1 VISVE
6 KRRDQE
12 PNPAAP
18 EVVVRG
24 LLDFDTFYRTE
35 FRRVLGLV
43 GVLSGSRWA
52 EEMTQ
57 EAFLRAYRD
66 WGTVGRMDRPDAW
79 VRVAAMNLARS
90 AFRRRRAEA
99 RALLRLGEPVTVLPD
114 LEPRFADFWQQ
125 VRKLPARQAQVV
137 ALHYLEDRPV
147 AEIAEILGIASGT
160 VKAQLHT
167 ARTTLADRLR
177 ATLKETS

>member
-1 VISVE
+1 ME

-12 PNPAAP
+12 SEPTVPA
-18 EVVVRG
+18 VVVRG
-24 LLDFDTFYRTE
+24 LLDCESFYRAE
-35 FRRVLGLV
+35 FRKVLGLV

-57 EAFLRAYRD
+57 EAFLAAYRN
-66 WGTVGRMDRPDAW
+66 WEQVGRMDRPDAW

-90 AFRRRRAEA
+90 TFRRRRAEA

-114 LEPRFADFWQQ
+114 LEPPYAEFWEQ
-125 VRKLPARQAQVV
+125 VRRLPARQAQVI

-147 AEIAEILGIASGT
+147 AEIAEILGTAPGT
-160 VKAQLHT
+160 IKAQLHT
-167 ARTTLADRLR
+167 ARIALAARLG
-177 ATLKETS
+177 ATIEESP

>member
-1 VISVE
+1 ME

-12 PNPAAP
+12 AKPSTPP
-18 EVVVRG
+18 VVVRG
-24 LLDFDTFYRTE
+24 LLDFETFYRAE
-35 FRRVLGLV
+35 FRKVLGLV

-57 EAFLRAYRD
+57 DAFLAAYRN
-66 WGTVGRMDRPDAW
+66 WEEVGRMDRPDAW

-90 AFRRRRAEA
+90 TFRRRRAEA

-114 LEPRFADFWQQ
+114 LEPPYAEFWEQ
-125 VRKLPARQAQVV
+125 VRRLPARQAQVI

-147 AEIAEILGIASGT
+147 AEIAETLGTAPGT
-160 VKAQLHT
+160 IKAQLHT
-167 ARTTLADRLR
+167 ARIALAARLG
-177 ATLKETS
+177 ATIGEQT

>member
-1 VISVE
+1 ME
-6 KRRDQE
+6 KRRGQE

-24 LLDFDTFYRTE
+24 QLDFDMFYRAE
-35 FRRVLGLV
+35 FRKVLGLV

-66 WGTVGRMDRPDAW
+66 WDSVGRMDRPDAW

-90 AFRRRRAEA
+90 AFRRRRTEA
-99 RALLRLGEPVTVLPD
+99 KALLRLGHPVTVLPD
-114 LEPRFADFWQQ
+114 LEPRFAEFWAE
-125 VRKLPARQAQVV
+125 VRKLPARQAQVI

-147 AEIAEILGIASGT
+147 AEIAKMLGTAPGT

-167 ARTTLADRLR
+167 ARTTLADRLG
-177 ATLKETS
+177 ATLEESP